1 MPKRPLKLH
10 IRIPAY
16 AHPRNDWRRAIHK
29 AIQDRQQSSPVRY
42 SPDDKLEVRIYLSL
56 DKRQVGVHDVDNR
69 LKDCLDALQGRAGG
83 SKKRRSLE
91 AIIPNDRQIYRVVIE
106 KGIPPKQA
114 RGLGHL
120 TIRRFPEASEIAER
134 ARKRAK
140 LSAAEA
146 MNLALRE
153 TRAARRS

>member
-16 AHPRNDWRRAIHK
+16 THPRNDWRRAIHR
-29 AIQDRQQSSPVRY
+29 AIQDRQLHSPVRY
-42 SPDDKLEVRIYLSL
+42 SSNDKLEVQIYLAL

-83 SKKRRSLE
+83 SKKRPSFDP
-91 AIIPNDRQIYRVVIE
+91 IIPNDRQVYRVVIE

-114 RGLGHL
+114 KGLGHL
-120 TIRRFPEASEIAER
+120 TVRRFRTE
-134 ARKRAK
+134 
-140 LSAAEA
+140 
-146 MNLALRE
+146 
-153 TRAARRS
+153 